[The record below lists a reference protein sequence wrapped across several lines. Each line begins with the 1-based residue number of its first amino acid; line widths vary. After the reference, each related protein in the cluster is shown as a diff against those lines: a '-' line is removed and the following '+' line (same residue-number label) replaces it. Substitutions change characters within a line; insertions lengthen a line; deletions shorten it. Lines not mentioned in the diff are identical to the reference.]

1 MWKNKSRELIK
12 SAPEIEDHDFIKII
26 EINGDNKQLAIAIR
40 KVFADIC
47 KVPKE
52 HINPET
58 NFKLILKSMRSGLLE
73 GWDRLDFVFRLE
85 RELKIKIYLPIDFSH
100 SFKSSDFNSLTFKD
114 ILLELLSKLE
124 IKSPQNG
131 SASENVKH
139 R

>member
-58 NFKLILKSMRSGLLE
+58 NFKAKARKRLCGWRRRSSTSSRASMRSRPRSKRRNE
-73 GWDRLDFVFRLE
+73 VFVYSFIEMLD
-85 RELKIKIYLPIDFSH
+85 
-100 SFKSSDFNSLTFKD
+100 SS
-114 ILLELLSKLE
+114 
-124 IKSPQNG
+124 Q
-131 SASENVKH
+131 
-139 R
+139 